1 MSGDSARTMSGWAAT
16 SLHADHRQHREP
28 DQHDRPEQHADA
40 PVPNRCSANSAI
52 RIASENGTIWAAS
65 AGDATCRPDTADTTE
80 MAGVS
85 MPSP

>member
-1 MSGDSARTMSGWAAT
+1 MIGPNSAPT
-16 SLHADHRQHREP
+16 
-28 DQHDRPEQHADA
+28 A

-52 RIASENGTIWAAS
+52 RIASEKGTICAAS